1 MAWLAYRADMR
12 IKTIDFGKRVRNH
25 YLYLANTVELGKIFA
40 QPHTIVKQICFPNG
54 DILFLSLSSLSKNW
68 MHNVGWGCAETLP
81 KVVIKKETFTA
92 NHGSFPQDFHKEFS
106 RYEVFHKVQRSSVWK
121 HELIF

>member
-1 MAWLAYRADMR
+1 
-12 IKTIDFGKRVRNH
+12 
-25 YLYLANTVELGKIFA
+25 
-40 QPHTIVKQICFPNG
+40 
-54 DILFLSLSSLSKNW
+54 

-106 RYEVFHKVQRSSVWK
+106 EHEVFRGAQFGHMNYFVKTQ
-121 HELIF
+121 L

>member
-54 DILFLSLSSLSKNW
+54 DVLFLSLSSLSKNW
-68 MHNVGWGCAETLP
+68 MHNVGWGCAEILP
-81 KVVIKKETFTA
+81 KAGPIYNPYYSYFYWCLFIKSNLK
-92 NHGSFPQDFHKEFS
+92 HK
-106 RYEVFHKVQRSSVWK
+106 
-121 HELIF
+121 

>member
-54 DILFLSLSSLSKNW
+54 DVLFLSLSSLSKNW
-68 MHNVGWGCAETLP
+68 MHNVGWGCAETFP

-106 RYEVFHKVQRSSVWK
+106 RHEVFHKVQRSSVWK

>member
-1 MAWLAYRADMR
+1 MAWLAYCADMR

-68 MHNVGWGCAETLP
+68 MHNVGWGCAEILPSTLL
-81 KVVIKKETFTA
+81 KEY
-92 NHGSFPQDFHKEFS
+92 K
-106 RYEVFHKVQRSSVWK
+106 RK
-121 HELIF
+121 